1 MRAAASRECVLHL
14 VLGWNPGSAVTSH
27 EAFVHSFI
35 HSFIHSFMRQQT
47 VVVQCT
53 VVGAPLHLETHRG
66 PRQTGSAGVRQ
77 RWGLQATNKEKI
89 K

>member
-1 MRAAASRECVLHL
+1 MFCTWFL
-14 VLGWNPGSAVTSH
+14 VGILALLLLAMG
-27 EAFVHSFI
+27 HSFI
-35 HSFIHSFMRQQT
+35 HSFIHSFTRQQT
-47 VVVQCT
+47 VIVQCT